1 MKKYIIVLSF
11 FYGIIG
17 YGSSSYEIQPP
28 LTAEMQSLGLTPFP
42 SRVQQIVDVYLVDD
56 ETWIKR
62 LEEAK
67 QKFEALKH
75 QEQEGADIGLLLSQ
89 YWSIARD
96 YDYAPANDELVHIFI
111 GGEDCN
117 VRFKSDKWSDFFD
130 TGRPTRLCDMDYNRR
145 SYMGNKDFYLR
156 QIEASGFET
165 FILHDHYQQN
175 LSSGGTT
182 DGHSSSRETTPPKDE
197 DLDKLPAEKRLR
209 DKTCDDVH
217 SNVMEILKICNKNG
231 MTHKEISDKFGCSE
245 SLVQKFLSKREPAHK
260 LVTRVHEYYKNGGVS
275 LLYFVEEKEKQKK
288 ASKTATWHFS
298 DLFSWVSR
306 ISTASSQT
314 SDEGTPP
321 DRSFSS
327 RETTPPKDEESE
339 SESLLSGLSSSV
351 TQPMRTEGLRH
362 RNVRLKK

>member
-17 YGSSSYEIQPP
+17 YGSCSYEIQPP

-96 YDYAPANDELVHIFI
+96 YDYAPANDELIHIFI

-130 TGRPTRLCDMDYNRR
+130 TGRPTRLCDMDYNREAYL
-145 SYMGNKDFYLR
+145 SDKNFYLR
-156 QIEASGFET
+156 Q
-165 FILHDHYQQN
+165 
-175 LSSGGTT
+175 
-182 DGHSSSRETTPPKDE
+182 RE
-197 DLDKLPAEKRLR
+197 AEKNGVFASEDHELEE
-209 DKTCDDVH
+209 H
-217 SNVMEILKICNKNG
+217 S
-231 MTHKEISDKFGCSE
+231 F
-245 SLVQKFLSKREPAHK
+245 
-260 LVTRVHEYYKNGGVS
+260 HE
-275 LLYFVEEKEKQKK
+275 LLKQKK
-288 ASKTATWHFS
+288 ISKTATWHFS
-298 DLFSWVSR
+298 DLFSWLSR
-306 ISTASSQT
+306 ISTASSRT
-314 SDEGTPP
+314 SDEGTSSNE
-321 DRSFSS
+321 SFSS

-339 SESLLSGLSSSV
+339 SESFLSGLSSSV
-351 TQPMRTEGLRH
+351 TQPMRTGGLRH